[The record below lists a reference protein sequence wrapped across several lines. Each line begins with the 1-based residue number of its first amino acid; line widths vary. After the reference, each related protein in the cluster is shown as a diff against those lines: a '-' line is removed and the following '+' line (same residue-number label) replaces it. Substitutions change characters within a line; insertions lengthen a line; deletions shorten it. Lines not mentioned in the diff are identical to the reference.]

1 MLEVADLK
9 YYAKIDEI
17 FNQYKPT
24 AVIHFAALK
33 AVGESVAHPLMY
45 YENNVGGTVN
55 LLKAMEK
62 HGCGTIVFSSSA
74 CVYGD
79 NPCCK
84 EEDPLQPINPY
95 GQTKVMCEQIMKD
108 YCVAHPDFI
117 AIALRYFNPIGAHQS
132 GLIGEEPKGIP
143 NNIMPYIQK
152 VASGQLPHLNI
163 FGNDYDTPDG
173 TGVRDY
179 IHVVDLALGH
189 IAAMNQKS
197 KGFSVFNLGTGSG
210 TSVLELVAACEKAY
224 GHPIKTQ
231 MQGRRPGDAPKCTAN
246 VDKANTELGWR
257 TKLSIDDMCRD
268 SCNWTKNNPNGYE

>member
-1 MLEVADLK
+1 MVELVNEGFKVIIIDNLHNSSLKCYERIKRITGKDDSTIMLEVADLK

-84 EEDPLQPINPY
+84 EEDPL
-95 GQTKVMCEQIMKD
+95 
-108 YCVAHPDFI
+108 
-117 AIALRYFNPIGAHQS
+117 
-132 GLIGEEPKGIP
+132 
-143 NNIMPYIQK
+143 
-152 VASGQLPHLNI
+152 
-163 FGNDYDTPDG
+163 
-173 TGVRDY
+173 
-179 IHVVDLALGH
+179 
-189 IAAMNQKS
+189 
-197 KGFSVFNLGTGSG
+197 
-210 TSVLELVAACEKAY
+210 
-224 GHPIKTQ
+224 
-231 MQGRRPGDAPKCTAN
+231 
-246 VDKANTELGWR
+246 
-257 TKLSIDDMCRD
+257 
-268 SCNWTKNNPNGYE
+268 